1 MSLGLRSDDFRRK
14 VDANVSTLVDAY
26 RGLLKKGQ
34 VADKLEPHASLQL
47 GAAVANIGVHVN
59 ALLDQI
65 SELRMSLVIL
75 EQGDH
80 LGHDQS

>member
-1 MSLGLRSDDFRRK
+1 MSLDLRSDDYKRK

-47 GAAVANIGVHVN
+47 GAAVAKIGVHVN

-65 SELRMSLVIL
+65 SELRTSLLIL
-75 EQGDH
+75 EQSD
-80 LGHDQS
+80 DKVD